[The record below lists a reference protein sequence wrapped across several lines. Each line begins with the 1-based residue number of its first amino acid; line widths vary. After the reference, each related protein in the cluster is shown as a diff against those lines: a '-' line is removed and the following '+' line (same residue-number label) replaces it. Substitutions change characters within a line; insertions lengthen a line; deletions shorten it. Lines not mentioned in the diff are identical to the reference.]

1 MSIDNNITFLEN
13 VKQGFT
19 RTISWSK
26 YRSEITTYPKKI
38 DLNSLIDPTYRNTFD
53 QHYMPLIEIKDFNA
67 LFDYK
72 WFFDQPVKQKQEAT
86 GKLLEMSR
94 NDNNNRKPIRL
105 FVSSKIL

>member
-53 QHYMPLIEIKDFNA
+53 QHYMLLIEIKDFNA

-72 WFFDQPVKQKQEAT
+72 
-86 GKLLEMSR
+86 
-94 NDNNNRKPIRL
+94 
-105 FVSSKIL
+105 